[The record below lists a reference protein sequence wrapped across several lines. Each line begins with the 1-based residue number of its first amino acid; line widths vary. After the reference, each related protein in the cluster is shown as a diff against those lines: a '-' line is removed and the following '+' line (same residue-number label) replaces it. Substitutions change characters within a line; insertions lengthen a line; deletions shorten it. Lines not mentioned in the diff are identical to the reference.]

1 MGFFTLPQKRFKNV
15 FALLFAVIED
25 IIYKVFKAS
34 APNIYL
40 TYQSSDDVTP
50 NFTFRKKCTSNKTPT
65 CPKIY
70 KQASLI
76 HIALLLVL

>member
-50 NFTFRKKCTSNKTPT
+50 NFTFRKKVHIKQNTYM
-65 CPKIY
+65 PKNI
-70 KQASLI
+70 
-76 HIALLLVL
+76 